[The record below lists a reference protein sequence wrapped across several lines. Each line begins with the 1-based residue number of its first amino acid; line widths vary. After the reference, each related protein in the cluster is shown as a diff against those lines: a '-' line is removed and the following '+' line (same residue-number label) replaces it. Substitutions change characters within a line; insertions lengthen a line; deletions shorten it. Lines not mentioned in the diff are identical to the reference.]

1 MLAMVQATHSGRIRP
16 ARLACLVLV
25 LATGA
30 LETGCARIASFR
42 KKDQPAFGT
51 DTAST
56 KGDGRGHSQSG
67 DLYADLV
74 GRPKTKVEGEAVA
87 LAGIDHKTIE
97 RAAPDRRPA
106 EANPEP
112 TDPLP
117 PSTDPQ
123 VALQA
128 PVTLPSLPDAM
139 APRTARQGKAVE
151 VVADSPTRPNHV
163 AETRPEASHPEPPA
177 GAASQPTLDSV
188 LAQSRQALDALS
200 TYQVKMNHQERV
212 AGVLKPA
219 EDVVLSIR
227 RRPKAVRIEWLD
239 GSNKGREVIYAADAN
254 GGLMH
259 VKMVGP
265 LGALPR
271 LSLAPDSPLA
281 TANSRHPITE
291 AGFDTIVGNMEEG
304 LRQQKSGQGS
314 GRLTYAGLATENGLD
329 KPSHKVVRVT
339 ESGETWVV
347 YLDPES
353 HLPAL
358 VQATGGNGDLL
369 ERYVFKDP
377 VPGAAELSKADAFD
391 PDARWGPSKG
401 LLQRLARSNTATD
414 EKTETR

>member
-1 MLAMVQATHSGRIRP
+1 MLAMVQATYSGRIRS
-16 ARLACLVLV
+16 ARLACLVVV
-25 LATGA
+25 LAAGA
-30 LETGCARIASFR
+30 LETGCARLASFR

-56 KGDGRGHSQSG
+56 KGDGTGQSKG
-67 DLYADLV
+67 RDLYADLV
-74 GRPKTKVEGEAVA
+74 NRPKPKTEGGAVA
-87 LAGIDHKTIE
+87 LAGIEHNTPE
-97 RAAPDRRPA
+97 RAAPDRRPV
-106 EANPEP
+106 EPRPEP
-112 TDPLP
+112 TAPP
-117 PSTDPQ
+117 SPSTDPQ

-128 PVTLPSLPDAM
+128 PVTLPTLPDRM
-139 APRTARQGKAVE
+139 APRAGSQGKPVE
-151 VVADSPTRPNHV
+151 VVADAPSHSNQV
-163 AETRPEASHPEPPA
+163 AETHPEPATETPIR
-177 GAASQPTLDSV
+177 PTLDSV

-212 AGVLKPA
+212 AGILKPA

-227 RRPKAVRIEWLD
+227 RRPKAVRIEWHE

-271 LSLAPDSPLA
+271 LSMAPDSPLA

-304 LRQQKSGQGS
+304 LRLQKSGQVS
-314 GRLTYAGLATENGLD
+314 GRMTYAGLETENGLG
-329 KPSHKVVRVT
+329 KPSHKIVRLT

-347 YLDPES
+347 YLDPETY
-353 HLPAL
+353 LPSL
-358 VQATGGNGDLL
+358 VQATGSNGDLL

-377 VPGAAELSKADAFD
+377 VPGAPELSKADAFD

-401 LLQRLARSNTATD
+401 LLQRLARSSAGTD
-414 EKTETR
+414 DKTETR